1 MPCTCLKP
9 AAPLLT
15 IGDCNRGQFLGVLCE
30 GIIKGTLTVRNG
42 DVYMSTYEYFNEWE
56 TDDDW
61 WYEVRKVWK
70 DVTTDHVVWDKE
82 HKAFR
87 FVFRRKTKSLG
98 MYNIIYDQF
107 EDQLVLEDCE
117 SRIKWGDKKRT
128 PVPVRLVR
136 EQWRVCYPS
145 CTQMWVSVTGD
156 LVQSREEAAL

>member
-1 MPCTCLKP
+1 M
-9 AAPLLT
+9 
-15 IGDCNRGQFLGVLCE
+15 E
-30 GIIKGTLTVRNG
+30 GTLTVRNG

-87 FVFRRKTKSLG
+87 FVFQHKTESLG

-117 SRIKWGDKKRT
+117 SRIKWGDKNAHRFRSNLSVNSGACVT
-128 PVPVRLVR
+128 HHVRKCGCL
-136 EQWRVCYPS
+136 
-145 CTQMWVSVTGD
+145 
-156 LVQSREEAAL
+156 